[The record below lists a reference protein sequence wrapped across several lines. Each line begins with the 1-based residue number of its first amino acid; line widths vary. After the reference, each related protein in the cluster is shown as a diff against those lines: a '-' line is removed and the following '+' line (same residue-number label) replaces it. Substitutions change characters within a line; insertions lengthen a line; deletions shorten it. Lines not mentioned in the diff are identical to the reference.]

1 MSERNHTARGM
12 NERLAIINIIENIS
26 TQPIIK
32 ICHQHS
38 IISKYLLS
46 NTIQNNI
53 IYFLKKYTPSKKK

>member
-26 TQPIIK
+26 TQQIIK

-53 IYFLKKYTPSKKK
+53 IYF